1 MMLSLGA
8 RGESARA
15 DLALCNAKSERYG
28 LSLTEEQMGELAQ
41 RRVEA
46 LRATGRVEFGRGI
59 LVELVAA
66 FCDSPY
72 LFQDTYDETLAELQD
87 AFYRFKED
95 SHEQIADRDLIDVMR
110 RAFDHE
116 AHGSV
121 EHFGSM
127 AVERL
132 VALAEACHRDENEDW
147 SEAEAYEREDGGDGE
162 ARNNG
167 ARDELDRVYEANRC
181 ERPDESYAAEFYDEY
196 NELYRIGF
204 DANSRIG
211 GSSFR

>member
-8 RGESARA
+8 RGEPARA

-28 LSLTEEQMGELAQ
+28 LSLTGEQMKELAE

-46 LRATGRVEFGRGI
+46 LCATGRVEFGRGV

-72 LFQDTYDETLAELQD
+72 LFQATYDETLADLQD

-95 SHEQIADRDLIDVMR
+95 SHEQIADQDLIDAMR
-110 RAFDHE
+110 QAFDHE

-121 EHFGSM
+121 EHLGNM

-147 SEAEAYEREDGGDGE
+147 SEAEAYEGKDGDVEAGRSGERDG
-162 ARNNG
+162 
-167 ARDELDRVYEANRC
+167 LDRVYEASRC
-181 ERPDESYAAEFYDEY
+181 ERPDEAYAAGFYDEY
-196 NELYRIGF
+196 NELYRTGF

-211 GSSFR
+211 GSTFR

>member
-1 MMLSLGA
+1 MLSLGA

-15 DLALCNAKSERYG
+15 DLALCNAKGERYG

-46 LRATGRVEFGRGI
+46 LRATGRVEFGRGV
-59 LVELVAA
+59 LVELVTA

-72 LFQDTYDETLAELQD
+72 LFQDTYDETIAELQD

-95 SHEQIADRDLIDVMR
+95 SHERIADQDLIDAMR
-110 RAFDHE
+110 QAFDHE
-116 AHGSV
+116 ACGSV
-121 EHFGSM
+121 EHFGGMS
-127 AVERL
+127 VERL
-132 VALAEACHRDENEDW
+132 IALAEGSHQDENEDW
-147 SEAEAYEREDGGDGE
+147 SEAEAYEEDGDGE
-162 ARNNG
+162 ASKSG
-167 ARDELDRVYEANRC
+167 KRDELDRVYEANRC
-181 ERPDESYAAEFYDEY
+181 ERPDESYAAGFYDEY
-196 NELYRIGF
+196 NELYRTGF